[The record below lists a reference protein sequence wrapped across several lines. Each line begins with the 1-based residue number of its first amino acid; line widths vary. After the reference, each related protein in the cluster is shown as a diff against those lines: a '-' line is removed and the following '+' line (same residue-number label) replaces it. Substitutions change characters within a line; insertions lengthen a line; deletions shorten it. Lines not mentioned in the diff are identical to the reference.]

1 LSLRISLS
9 RRKCPRRC
17 PIPQAL
23 FKAYAYPQ
31 ISPKT
36 TARKD
41 KSRLVLGILPTRRI
55 CPRRCPNPAKFAC
68 WGIRHPANY
77 ALKRARTS
85 RDLSLRISFSRKICP
100 RRCPIPQ
107 APFRAYAHPQISPK
121 TTARTDK
128 SRLVLGILPT
138 RKICPRSMPQSRKIC
153 LLGHSPPRI
162 LCPKTGK
169 DKSRLVPSDI
179 LFPENMPPSKSIQ
192 QSSPKTPPRQSC

>member
-41 KSRLVLGILPTRRI
+41 KSRLVLGILPTR
-55 CPRRCPNPAKFAC
+55 K
-68 WGIRHPANY
+68 
-77 ALKRARTS
+77 
-85 RDLSLRISFSRKICP
+85 ISPS
-100 RRCPIPQ
+100 RCPIPQ
-107 APFRAYAHPQISPK
+107 ALFKAYAHPQISPK

-153 LLGHSPPRI
+153 LLGHSPPRK

-179 LFPENMPPSKSIQ
+179 LFPENMP
-192 QSSPKTPPRQSC
+192 